1 MGIRVILFTL
11 LCGWSIPLLAQSR
24 AAVSAY
30 QKGIRMY
37 LDPAGSPSK
46 AEKHFLRAVKLD
58 PAYPAP
64 WLALGELYEE
74 RGDSARCFYSFTE
87 AARTGSARA
96 GYFNLGRAALA
107 FGGYQTSLK
116 GWTFYLALER
126 LPDAQV
132 ADAKRMQANAA
143 FGLKARQNPSPGI
156 QPRSIKNAQTS
167 RQFPESYFFPS
178 ISGDQSTLYF
188 TGRNYHQMPRDE
200 NIFATFSSDTLGW
213 VRPHKVEG
221 WINTLLNEGAVSVQG
236 DERRMVFAGCER
248 EDGYGSCDIYLSELT
263 PFGWTQGK
271 NMGAAINTP
280 QWETQPCLSADGQY
294 LFFVRDSKKMGS
306 HSNIWMSRWD
316 GAQWSK
322 AEMLPATING
332 DGNEFSPFLHADGR
346 TLYFGSTSHVGM
358 GGMDLYK
365 SEWQPD
371 GSWSIPENLGYPIND
386 HLDNFGLVV
395 APDGRS
401 GFLSGGLLG
410 ESVWDE
416 EVNTYGGDIAPN
428 SYNLPVIFEFEL
440 PDLARA
446 TPIVW
451 LEVYAVDA
459 RSRALLSEAK
469 WSISRQGL
477 EQEVTHSGFLFETS
491 LPLNTE
497 MAFSVQAPGYNFE
510 SYRLLTEERV
520 GTLQRDTV
528 FLRKTQVGDAFR
540 LNNLLFA
547 FDEAVLL
554 PASMVEIH
562 RMATWLIE
570 NPSLRIQVEGHT
582 DNQGS
587 AAYNQT
593 LSEKR
598 SAAVVDALVTE
609 GVHRERMQGKGFGAS
624 RPVASNETEEGQ
636 ALNRRTE
643 IKILSTNGR

>member
-1 MGIRVILFTL
+1 MRKHLLLLTL
-11 LCGWSIPLLAQSR
+11 LCGWNLGLLGQNR

-30 QKGIRMY
+30 QKGIREY
-37 LDPAGSPSK
+37 LQPGGSTDK
-46 AEKHFLRAVKLD
+46 AEKFFLRAVKLD
-58 PAYPAP
+58 PVYPAA
-64 WLALGELYEE
+64 WLALGELYED
-74 RGDSARCFYSFTE
+74 RGDSVQCFRAFRE
-87 AARTGSARA
+87 AGQTGAARA
-96 GYFNLGRAALA
+96 GFFNLGRAALG
-107 FGGYQTSLK
+107 FGGYRTSLSA
-116 GWTFYLALER
+116 WEEYLKLER

-132 ADAKRMQANAA
+132 ADAIRMQANAA
-143 FGLKARQNPSPGI
+143 FGLQARQHPSPGVE
-156 QPRSIKNAQTS
+156 PRSIKNAQTG
-167 RQFPESYFFPS
+167 RLYPESYFFPS

-188 TGRNYHQMPRDE
+188 TGRNYHRTPIDE
-200 NIFATFSSDTLGW
+200 NIFATFATDTLGW
-213 VRPHKVEG
+213 ASPHKVGG

-248 EDGYGSCDIYLSELT
+248 EDGYGSCDIYLSDLT
-263 PFGWTQGK
+263 ALGWTQGK

-306 HSNIWMSRWD
+306 HSNIWLSRWD
-316 GAQWSK
+316 GENWSK
-322 AEMLPATING
+322 AEMLPAMING
-332 DGNEFSPFLHADGR
+332 TGNEFSPFLHADGK

-365 SEWQPD
+365 SEWQAD
-371 GSWSIPENLGYPIND
+371 GSWSAPENLGFPIND

-410 ESVWDE
+410 ESVWEE
-416 EVNTYGGDIAPN
+416 EVSTYGWDMAPN
-428 SYNLPVIFEFEL
+428 SHNLPVIFEFEL
-440 PDLARA
+440 PESAAA

-451 LEVYAVDA
+451 LEVYAVDVE
-459 RSRALLSEAK
+459 SRKPISTAK

-477 EQEVTHSGFLFETS
+477 EQEVTHLGFLFETS

-520 GTLQRDTV
+520 GNVQIDTV
-528 FLRKTQVGDAFR
+528 YLRKTHVGDAFR

-547 FDEAVLL
+547 FDDAVLL

-562 RMATWLIE
+562 RVAKWLEE
-570 NPSLRIQVEGHT
+570 NPALQIQIEGHT

-587 AAYNQT
+587 PAYNQV

-598 SAAVVDALVTE
+598 ALAVLEALALQ
-609 GVHRERMQGKGFGAS
+609 GVSKDRMQTKGYGAS

-643 IKILSTNGR
+643 IKIISTTGR

>member
-1 MGIRVILFTL
+1 MGKRLLFIFFFASLT
-11 LCGWSIPLLAQSR
+11 GSVWAQNR
-24 AAVSAY
+24 ASVSAY
-30 QKGIRMY
+30 QKGIREY
-37 LDPAGSPSK
+37 LDPAGSPNK

-58 PAYPAP
+58 PVYPAP

-74 RGDSARCFYSFTE
+74 RGDSARCFHSYRE
-87 AARTGSARA
+87 AARTGAARA
-96 GYFNLGRAALA
+96 GYFNLGRAALG

-116 GWTFYLALER
+116 AWTSYLALER

-132 ADAKRMQANAA
+132 ADAQRMQANAA
-143 FGLKARQNPSPGI
+143 FGLQARQNPSPGI
-156 QPRSIKNAQTS
+156 LPRSIKNAQTGH
-167 RQFPESYFFPS
+167 QYPESYFFPS

-188 TGRNYHQMPRDE
+188 TGRNYHQKPRDE
-200 NIFATFSSDTLGW
+200 NIFATFAGDSVEWST
-213 VRPHKVEG
+213 PHKVAG

-248 EDGYGSCDIYLSELT
+248 EDGYGSCDIYVSELT
-263 PFGWTQGK
+263 SFGWTQGK
-271 NMGAAINTP
+271 NMGAAINSP

-316 GAQWSK
+316 GEKWSP
-322 AEMLPATING
+322 AEILPATING
-332 DGNEFSPFLHADGR
+332 TGNEFSPFLHADGK

-371 GSWSIPENLGYPIND
+371 GSWSMPENLGYPIND

-410 ESVWDE
+410 ESIWDE
-416 EVNTYGGDIAPN
+416 EVRTYGWDIAPN
-428 SYNLPVIFEFEL
+428 SYNLPVIFAFEL
-440 PDLARA
+440 PDPVRA

-459 RSRALLSEAK
+459 ATRKAIPTAK

-477 EQEVTHSGFLFETS
+477 EQEVTHAGALFETS
-491 LPLNTE
+491 LPLLTQ

-510 SYRLLTEERV
+510 SYRLLTEERAGNV
-520 GTLQRDTV
+520 QKDTV

-554 PASMVEIH
+554 PESMVEIH
-562 RMATWLIE
+562 RVADWLKA
-570 NPSLRIQVEGHT
+570 NPGLRIEVAGHT

-587 AAYNQT
+587 AAYNQG
-593 LSEKR
+593 LSER
-598 SAAVVDALVTE
+598 RCRAVVDALVGE
-609 GVHRERMQGKGFGAS
+609 GIDILRMESKGYGAS
-624 RPVASNETEEGQ
+624 RPIASNATEEGQ

-643 IKILSTNGR
+643 IQILSTTGH

>member
-1 MGIRVILFTL
+1 LG
-11 LCGWSIPLLAQSR
+11 QSR

-30 QKGIRMY
+30 QKGIREY
-37 LDPAGSPSK
+37 LQPGGSPDK
-46 AEKHFLRAVKLD
+46 AEKFFLRAVKLD
-58 PAYPAP
+58 PIYPAA

-74 RGDSARCFYSFTE
+74 RGDSMQCFKAFR
-87 AARTGSARA
+87 AAVQTGAARA
-96 GYFNLGRAALA
+96 GYFNLGRAALG
-107 FGGYQTSLK
+107 FGGYATSLAA
-116 GWTFYLALER
+116 WEDYLELER

-132 ADAKRMQANAA
+132 ADAQRMQANAA
-143 FGLKARQNPSPGI
+143 FGLQARQHPFPGI
-156 QPRSIKNAQTS
+156 VPRSIKNTQTS
-167 RQFPESYFFPS
+167 HGYPESYFFPS

-200 NIFATFSSDTLGW
+200 NIFATFATDTLGW
-213 VRPHKVEG
+213 SAPHKVQG
-221 WINTLLNEGAVSVQG
+221 WINTLRNEGAVSVQG

-248 EDGYGSCDIYLSELT
+248 EDGFGSCDIYLSELT

-306 HSNIWMSRWD
+306 HSNIWMSRWN
-316 GAQWSK
+316 GESWSK
-322 AEMLPATING
+322 AEMLPSTING
-332 DGNEFSPFLHADGR
+332 TGNEFSPFLHADGK
-346 TLYFGSTSHVGM
+346 TLYFASTSHVGM

-365 SEWQPD
+365 SEWQAD
-371 GSWSIPENLGYPIND
+371 GSWSSPENLGFPIND

-410 ESVWDE
+410 ESVWEE
-416 EVNTYGGDIAPN
+416 EVSTYGSDIAPN

-440 PDLARA
+440 PEAVAA

-451 LEVYAVDA
+451 LEVYAVDIE
-459 RSRALLSEAK
+459 SLKPIPTAK

-477 EQEVTHSGFLFETS
+477 EQEVTHLGFLLETS
-491 LPLNTE
+491 LPLSTE

-510 SYRLLTEERV
+510 SYRLLTEERAGNV
-520 GTLQRDTV
+520 QTDTV
-528 FLRKTQVGDAFR
+528 YLRKTQVGDAFR

-554 PASMVEIH
+554 PASMLEIH
-562 RMATWLIE
+562 RVAKWLEE
-570 NPSLRIQVEGHT
+570 NPALQIQIEGHT

-587 AAYNQT
+587 AAYNQV

-598 SAAVVDALVTE
+598 ASAVMEALTLQ
-609 GVHRERMQGKGFGAS
+609 GISKERMQAKGFGAS
-624 RPVASNETEEGQ
+624 QPVASNTTEEGQ

-643 IKILSTNGR
+643 IKILSTSGR